1 MFSEIELISNSRPLN
16 QLCYDDTSD
25 ILTPNHL
32 LFGRKFYQ
40 INSNF
45 EHGYNELKVDIPKGV
60 KHVGNATEHF
70 WKRWQAEYV
79 TSSREYQKRYKQKT
93 KPMPN
98 KNDLVLL
105 FDDKEHRQ
113 KWILGKTTELISSN
127 DKQV

>member
-1 MFSEIELISNSRPLN
+1 ME
-16 QLCYDDTSD
+16 Q
-25 ILTPNHL
+25 
-32 LFGRKFYQ
+32 
-40 INSNF
+40 
-45 EHGYNELKVDIPKGV
+45 
-60 KHVGNATEHF
+60 F

-113 KWILGKTTELISSN
+113 KWIPGKTTELISSN
-127 DKQV
+127 DEQLEKPEILQTNKQSLFSGNEFLVSFEGR